1 LVERIKGLKNVSVKN
16 VPYLS
21 SSGMVVSIPG
31 PFSLVKD
38 PSPSSIDSSTAV
50 TTPEKN
56 DVFDLQGFDSS
67 LPRVSEAEEDDF
79 DDDTEEDDDF
89 EEEEEEVPETE
100 EITDSSSSALAR
112 HHSDP
117 EKFVVRNE
125 FGHIRIQHL
134 LDILEQFSYG
144 NTLANTHF
152 NMDAM
157 EIGGHCVLP
166 KSFYDH
172 SILKGWGKQHV
183 FAGRYHPI
191 VGTMIPETTLMF
203 YAPRNETELE
213 IVWNIIVQSYQ
224 WALLSDEKN

>member
-1 LVERIKGLKNVSVKN
+1 
-16 VPYLS
+16 
-21 SSGMVVSIPG
+21 MVVSIPG
-31 PFSLVKD
+31 PFSLVHD
-38 PSPSSIDSSTAV
+38 NTTAA

-56 DVFDLQGFDSS
+56 DVFDLQDLGSALS
-67 LPRVSEAEEDDF
+67 RVNEDEDDCF

-89 EEEEEEVPETE
+89 VEEVPESE
-100 EITDSSSSALAR
+100 EIIDSSSSLTR

-144 NTLANTHF
+144 NTIANTHF

-172 SILKGWGKQHV
+172 SISKGWGKQHI
-183 FAGRYHPI
+183 FAGRFHPI
-191 VGTMIPETTLMF
+191 VGTIIPETTLMF

-213 IVWNIIVQSYQ
+213 TVWNIIIQSYQ
-224 WALLSDEKN
+224 WALLSDEKSEQS